1 MGLIKN
7 YFNAL
12 TNYPTTAPFC
22 TMDFRVDAGAQAA
35 GTATLVTIPLGATVI
50 GFRATVT
57 EAVDSATDNAT
68 VQFGLSSLGMLS
80 LAVAEA
86 TLVEGYVF
94 GSHAAGIATNS
105 IMSAPHTLTV
115 SDTFDCIVGTATLT
129 AGKFDVTIFYHPSRD
144 GAMDSSYKE
153 FVTA

>member
-1 MGLIKN
+1 MGLVKN
-7 YFNAL
+7 FFNGML
-12 TNYPTTAPFC
+12 NYPTTSPPT

-35 GTATLVTIPLGATVI
+35 NTNTLVTLPKGSFIY
-50 GFRATVT
+50 GFRVVVT
-57 EAVDSATDNAT
+57 ETVVGNTST
-68 VQFGLSSLGMLS
+68 VQFGFTGLGMLS

-86 TLVEGYVF
+86 TLVAGYVF

-105 IMSAPHTLTV
+105 VMSAPHVLTA
-115 SDTFDCIVGTATLT
+115 SDTFDCIVGAQTLT
-129 AGKFDVTIFYHPSRD
+129 AGKFDITIFYHPPQD

>member
-7 YFNAL
+7 YFNGL
-12 TNYPTTAPFC
+12 INYPTTSPPA
-22 TMDFRVDAGAQAA
+22 TLDFRVDAGVQIANTNA
-35 GTATLVTIPLGATVI
+35 LVTLPKGSFIY
-50 GFRATVT
+50 GFRVVVT
-57 EAVDSATDNAT
+57 EAVVGSGSAT
-68 VQFGLSSLGMLS
+68 VQFGFTGLGMLS

-86 TLVEGYVF
+86 TLVAGYVF

-105 IMSAPHTLTV
+105 VMSAPHVLTA
-115 SDTFDCIVGTATLT
+115 SDTFDCIVGAQTLT
-129 AGKFDVTIFYHPSRD
+129 AGKFDITIFYHPPQD